1 MTTRTIRMQEAA
13 AALIITSSNGNVSIV
28 PLSLYLY
35 SLAAT
40 LGFEGGG
47 WTTGGRERER
57 EQRGRIEKI

>member
-1 MTTRTIRMQEAA
+1 MQEAA

-47 WTTGGRERER
+47 LDYWRKRERER
-57 EQRGRIEKI
+57 TERKD